1 MQTTFEKYSD
11 GRTLYGDDFSPDQLE
26 AWYRDEQEGYYSL
39 GHLES
44 GKYGYHALNWRQ
56 GFRHISQSQFDHAL
70 GMGSAFGDEL
80 QPILSRV
87 KKVTLVDPSDGF
99 ANSQFEYVKPKANGL
114 LPFPDN
120 TFDLVTCFNVL
131 HHIPNVSTV
140 VREMARCMKPGG
152 WMLLREPTIP
162 LGNWDYPR
170 FQRTPRERG
179 IPLLLMPQIVIDSG
193 LQIVSQRRY
202 HFCLVPRMQRLL
214 PKKHK
219 QVYNLRW
226 FTALDDYFC
235 NLPVWSREYHIT
247 NFLKKFRPWAVSL
260 VLRKPA

>member
-1 MQTTFEKYSD
+1 
-11 GRTLYGDDFSPDQLE
+11 
-26 AWYRDEQEGYYSL
+26 
-39 GHLES
+39 
-44 GKYGYHALNWRQ
+44 
-56 GFRHISQSQFDHAL
+56 
-70 GMGSAFGDEL
+70 
-80 QPILSRV
+80 
-87 KKVTLVDPSDGF
+87 
-99 ANSQFEYVKPKANGL
+99 
-114 LPFPDN
+114 
-120 TFDLVTCFNVL
+120 
-131 HHIPNVSTV
+131 
-140 VREMARCMKPGG
+140 
-152 WMLLREPTIP
+152 MLLREPTIP